1 MKITLTNEQVNS
13 LVETEVAK
21 RVGEYQE
28 SYRREL
34 EKLQAQLNEMQAT
47 VSALMGAE
55 IKVVK
60 KKKTTNEEFVAMFE
74 NGMTNA
80 QIAKETG
87 YNPSYISL
95 KRKNLFKKD

>member
-1 MKITLTNEQVNS
+1 MTNEQVNS

-21 RVGEYQE
+21 RVGDYQE